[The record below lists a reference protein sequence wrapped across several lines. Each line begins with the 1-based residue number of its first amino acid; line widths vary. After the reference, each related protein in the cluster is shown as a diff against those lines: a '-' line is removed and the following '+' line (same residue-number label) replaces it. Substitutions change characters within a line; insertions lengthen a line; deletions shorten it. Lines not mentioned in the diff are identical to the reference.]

1 MHSTM
6 QHLSQRRMA
15 GLRRC
20 GTIIADIT
28 SHHLSFPQHKIQA
41 ERLGLGLCNV
51 TARKL
56 GNGSGLP

>member
-28 SHHLSFPQHKIQA
+28 FHHLSFPQHKIQA

-51 TARKL
+51 TA
-56 GNGSGLP
+56 